1 MLRDASADPS
11 SQSSLRKF
19 WSGCERVWCVADVR
33 EVVKA
38 PARTVSPIYLVSPV
52 DDSPPDEPPFV
63 YGAALF
69 FRCSREDCRRSMP
82 GLEDIAA
89 GARKKRCTRRR

>member
-1 MLRDASADPS
+1 M
-11 SQSSLRKF
+11 
-19 WSGCERVWCVADVR
+19 VR
-33 EVVKA
+33 GGRAGMVVGA
-38 PARTVSPIYLVSPV
+38 GAHLVSPMYLVSPV

-89 GARKKRCTRRR
+89 GVQGRRCTRRR

>member
-1 MLRDASADPS
+1 M
-11 SQSSLRKF
+11 
-19 WSGCERVWCVADVR
+19 
-33 EVVKA
+33 
-38 PARTVSPIYLVSPV
+38 YLVSPV

-89 GARKKRCTRRR
+89 A

>member
-1 MLRDASADPS
+1 M
-11 SQSSLRKF
+11 
-19 WSGCERVWCVADVR
+19 SGARVCVVR
-33 EVVKA
+33 RGRAGSGEGA
-38 PARTVSPIYLVSPV
+38 GAHLVSPIYLVSPV

-82 GLEDIAA
+82 GLEDIAVVT
-89 GARKKRCTRRR
+89 RKKRCTRRR

>member
-1 MLRDASADPS
+1 M
-11 SQSSLRKF
+11 
-19 WSGCERVWCVADVR
+19 SGARVCVVR
-33 EVVKA
+33 GGRAGSGEGA
-38 PARTVSPIYLVSPV
+38 GAHLVSPIYLVSPV

-82 GLEDIAA
+82 GLEDIA
-89 GARKKRCTRRR
+89 GARGRRRTRRR